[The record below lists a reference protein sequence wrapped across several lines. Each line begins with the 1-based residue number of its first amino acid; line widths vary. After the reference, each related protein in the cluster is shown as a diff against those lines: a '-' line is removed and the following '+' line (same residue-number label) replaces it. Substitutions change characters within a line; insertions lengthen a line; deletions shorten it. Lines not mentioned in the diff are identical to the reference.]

1 MGGNAHRN
9 LRAEPAT
16 EKCKMYL
23 FSFPILLG
31 RSWTSVGDEINFL
44 KWQGLA
50 FSQISPNRSSCFHC
64 RDIQTWPG
72 HLMPMGH
79 FSFSCA
85 WYLRSQYKYCLGCD
99 ITTWKYHI
107 TPSCRG
113 ERAASCW
120 ILCSR
125 IPASSVICWGPHW
138 GRAVFRLLISGPD
151 LCVSSGCAMR
161 TEFKSDCIQRHPFH
175 LLRKSFY
182 LILNMY
188 VLHHPRISCCSGIG
202 VGRCCCLCLFS
213 LSFV

>member
-1 MGGNAHRN
+1 MQNVCVFISHSAGKIMDFTRWWNKLPQVAGFGLQPNI
-9 LRAEPAT
+9 
-16 EKCKMYL
+16 
-23 FSFPILLG
+23 SQQVLLLPLQ
-31 RSWTSVGDEINFL
+31 RYSDMAWTSHAMV
-44 KWQGLA
+44 
-50 FSQISPNRSSCFHC
+50 
-64 RDIQTWPG
+64 
-72 HLMPMGH
+72 H

-125 IPASSVICWGPHW
+125 TPASSVICWGPHW
-138 GRAVFRLLISGPD
+138 GRAVFWLLISGPD
-151 LCVSSGCAMR
+151 LCDSSGCAMR

-188 VLHHPRISCCSGIG
+188 VLHHPRISYCSGIG
-202 VGRCCCLCLFS
+202 VGKCCCLCLFS